1 MKKGGKV
8 LLTMGIATTVAMG
21 TIGITNITNMQKE
34 EDKTT
39 IQAYNHT
46 PANILDNVFTLD
58 NNKYLPF
65 IFNDVKEV
73 VTKAQIEQEFTKAG
87 LEIESIDKYNQIT
100 GDISTGTTIKVKGSS
115 DIYTVVIYGD
125 VDGSGTVNVFDALRI
140 VEHIATNNKIT
151 GTAFQIAANVENG
164 DNTSTLNV
172 FDALR
177 IVGVIAGEVDELVA
191 KEPEADPVDPGP
203 GPTPGDTE
211 KPTISIGQPII
222 SVNFGD
228 SYQDND
234 DDVTANDNV
243 DGDISS
249 KVVRE
254 KIEFIPAGSSHAE
267 IVTAISTDRIG
278 TYKIFYK
285 VSDSSGNTETSTRTI
300 TVKGLTSIKVGHGNQ
315 ELNLSTLNLHIEKPV
330 GDNDVEESPT
340 DHNVYTIVPITF
352 YDQNGTQI
360 ELKATDIQ
368 INPAKVTDGK
378 LGIDL
383 SKVNTSGNEVILVNY
398 YDENDNIVAKNNTTT
413 NIKKIGFAMSLQG
426 QAKPDVSQLN
436 GKEIT
441 FNCRQKEIDL
451 PITVNY
457 KELQNLDLNITTDIT
472 TIGQNKDGAYVA
484 RVNEDFILG
493 IIEIGELEEPI
504 TQAMIDQGAVSFEET
519 IDANE
524 LDLWY
529 ELDSQGRILL
539 KGNIKTEKAYTIT
552 PKVGDVVS
560 KTTIQLKGMIID
572 KDLNISIGAQNEYSI
587 KLVGDDESL
596 FVWEEFAVSGT
607 SGTPQVIRLED
618 VSFIQKVNDNEV
630 NYLNISFSDE
640 DGNELSEALEEV
652 KAIYIDINQD
662 AGLTQDQLPIDVAV
676 TITVF
681 DGLKGIE
688 TSKTIMLHIS

>member
-1 MKKGGKV
+1 MKKGGKA
-8 LLTMGIATTVAMG
+8 LLTMGIAATMTIG
-21 TIGITNITNMQKE
+21 TIGITNITNIQRE
-34 EDKTT
+34 ENKAT

-46 PANILDNVFTLD
+46 PANILDNVFELD
-58 NNKYLPF
+58 NNKYLPIVLDF
-65 IFNDVKEV
+65 DHTLTGITLDEIREQFA
-73 VTKAQIEQEFTKAG
+73 KANLQIE
-87 LEIESIDKYNQIT
+87 EIKSNSGSLVT
-100 GDISTGTTIKVKGSS
+100 TGTTIKIVNSS
-115 DIYTVVIYGD
+115 DIYTVVVYGD
-125 VDGSGTVNVFDALRI
+125 VVGNGVIGASDASEIIDYWLEGGESSNRI
-140 VEHIATNNKIT
+140 K
-151 GTAFQIAANVENG
+151 GQAFKLAANVYNPNEEI
-164 DNTSTLNV
+164 DSTDAVRIIDYWLGNETDLVLN
-172 FDALR
+172 LP
-177 IVGVIAGEVDELVA
+177 
-191 KEPEADPVDPGP
+191 EPTPP
-203 GPTPGDTE
+203 PTPGDTE

-249 KVVRE
+249 KVIRE

-457 KELQNLDLNITTDIT
+457 KELQNLDLNVTTDIT

-484 RVNEDFILG
+484 RANEDFTLG

-560 KTTIQLKGMIID
+560 KTTVQLKGMIID

-587 KLVGDDESL
+587 KLVGDDDESL
-596 FVWEEFAVSGT
+596 YVWEEFAVSGT
-607 SGTPQVIRLED
+607 SGVPQVIRLED

-640 DGNELSEALEEV
+640 EGNELSEALEEV
-652 KAIYIDINQD
+652 KQIYIDINQD

-681 DGLKGIE
+681 DGIKGIE

>member
-1 MKKGGKV
+1 MKKIGKAFLMSGIV
-8 LLTMGIATTVAMG
+8 ATMAIGTTGIM
-21 TIGITNITNMQKE
+21 NINNMQKGA
-34 EDKTT
+34 DKTN
-39 IQAYNHT
+39 IQAYNYT
-46 PANILDNVFTLD
+46 PANILDNVFEK
-58 NNKYLPF
+58 NNVKYLPF
-65 IFNDVKEV
+65 IYKTPMLEDGKTQRSISKQEV
-73 VTKAQIEQEFTKAG
+73 IEAFAKKNLTAKTSTEHIG
-87 LEIESIDKYNQIT
+87 
-100 GDISTGTTIKVKGSS
+100 TGTKITVDENS
-115 DIYTVVIYGD
+115 DVYTVIVYGD
-125 VDGSGTVNVFDALRI
+125 VDCDGRVDTFDAQEVVDYYINGGKGLSE
-140 VEHIATNNKIT
+140 VCK
-151 GTAFQIAANVENG
+151 IAANV
-164 DNTSTLNV
+164 DNDTDDIDS
-172 FDALR
+172 FDAQR
-177 IVGVIAGEVDELVA
+177 IIDFYIGIEAKLVGE
-191 KEPEADPVDPGP
+191 EPDANPDPGP

-249 KVVRE
+249 KVIRE

-300 TVKGLTSIKVGHGNQ
+300 TVKGLSSIKVGHGNQ

-330 GDNDVEESPT
+330 GDDDVEESPT
-340 DHNVYTIVPITF
+340 DYNVYTIVPVTF

-383 SKVNTSGNEVILVNY
+383 SKVNTSGNEAILVQY
-398 YDENDNIVAKNNTTT
+398 YDEAGNVVAKNNTKTD
-413 NIKKIGFAMSLQG
+413 IKKIGFAMSIKG
-426 QAKPDVSQLN
+426 QANPDVSQLN

-441 FNCRQKEIDL
+441 FNCRQKEINL

-457 KELQNLDLNITTDIT
+457 KELQNLDLNVTTDIT
-472 TIGQNKDGAYVA
+472 TVGQNKDGAYVA
-484 RVNEDFILG
+484 RANEDFTLG

-504 TQAMIDQGAVSFEET
+504 TQAMIDQGAVSFEEN
-519 IDANE
+519 IESNE

-587 KLVGDDESL
+587 KLVGDDDESL
-596 FVWEEFAVSGT
+596 YVWEEFAVSGT
-607 SGTPQVIRLED
+607 SGVPQVVRLED

-652 KAIYIDINQD
+652 KQIYIDINQD

>member
-1 MKKGGKV
+1 MKKIGKAFLMSGIV
-8 LLTMGIATTVAMG
+8 ATMAIGTTGIM
-21 TIGITNITNMQKE
+21 NINNMQKE
-34 EDKTT
+34 ADKTN
-39 IQAYNHT
+39 IQAYNYT
-46 PANILDNVFTLD
+46 PANILDNVFEK
-58 NNKYLPF
+58 NNVKYLPF
-65 IFNDVKEV
+65 IYKTPMLEDGKTQRSISKQEV
-73 VTKAQIEQEFTKAG
+73 IEAFAKKNLTAKTSTEHIG
-87 LEIESIDKYNQIT
+87 
-100 GDISTGTTIKVKGSS
+100 TGTKITVDENS
-115 DIYTVVIYGD
+115 DVYTVIVYGD
-125 VDGSGTVNVFDALRI
+125 VDCDGRVDTFDAQEVVDYYINGGKGLSE
-140 VEHIATNNKIT
+140 VCK
-151 GTAFQIAANVENG
+151 IAANV
-164 DNTSTLNV
+164 DNDTDDIDS
-172 FDALR
+172 FDAQR
-177 IVGVIAGEVDELVA
+177 IIDFYIGIEAKLVGE
-191 KEPEADPVDPGP
+191 EPEANPDPGP
-203 GPTPGDTE
+203 DPTPGDTE

-249 KVVRE
+249 KVIRE

-587 KLVGDDESL
+587 KLVGEDESL

-652 KAIYIDINQD
+652 KAIYIDINQE

>member
-1 MKKGGKV
+1 MKKIGKAFLMSGIV
-8 LLTMGIATTVAMG
+8 ATMAIGTTGI
-21 TIGITNITNMQKE
+21 ININNMQKE
-34 EDKTT
+34 ADKTN
-39 IQAYNHT
+39 IQAYNYT
-46 PANILDNVFTLD
+46 PANILDNVFEK
-58 NNKYLPF
+58 NNVKYLPF
-65 IFNDVKEV
+65 IYKTPMLDDGKTPRSISKEEV
-73 VTKAQIEQEFTKAG
+73 IEAFAKKNLTAKTSTEHIG
-87 LEIESIDKYNQIT
+87 
-100 GDISTGTTIKVKGSS
+100 TGTKITVDENS
-115 DIYTVVIYGD
+115 DVYTVIVYGD
-125 VDGSGTVNVFDALRI
+125 VDCDGHVDTFDAQEVVDYYINGGKGLSE
-140 VEHIATNNKIT
+140 VCK
-151 GTAFQIAANVENG
+151 IAANV
-164 DNTSTLNV
+164 DNDTDDIDS
-172 FDALR
+172 FDAQR
-177 IVGVIAGEVDELVA
+177 IIDFYIGIEAKLVGE
-191 KEPEADPVDPGP
+191 EPEANPGP

-249 KVVRE
+249 KVIRE

-285 VSDSSGNTETSTRTI
+285 VSDSSSNTETSTRTI

-330 GDNDVEESPT
+330 GDDDVEESPT

-457 KELQNLDLNITTDIT
+457 KELQNLDLNVTTDIT

-587 KLVGDDESL
+587 KLVGEDESL

-662 AGLTQDQLPIDVAV
+662 VGLTQDQLPIDVAV